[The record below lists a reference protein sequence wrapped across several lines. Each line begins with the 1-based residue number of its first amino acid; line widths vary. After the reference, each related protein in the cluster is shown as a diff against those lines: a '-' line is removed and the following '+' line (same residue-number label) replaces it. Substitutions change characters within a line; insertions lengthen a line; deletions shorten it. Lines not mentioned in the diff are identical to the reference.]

1 MVSSATRDLRID
13 FFRGVALYMI
23 IFDHV
28 PGDPLSTF
36 SYARFGFSDAAEIF
50 VFLSGVSC
58 GIVYSRKLLRQGFA
72 GLIRAV
78 SKRSLQIYCY
88 YLLASVA
95 TILLIAGSRGM
106 MVVPAT
112 NQEIISLD
120 QDPLTAV
127 FSAIL
132 LISTPVLPGILV
144 LYLEFT
150 LLVIPLFLLIATVSK
165 RLALLISGAIW
176 IFSQFH
182 PADFLPRLADQQH
195 FFNPWAW
202 QFLFCIGMFFGIL
215 DDRDA
220 PLFRNSAS
228 IMVAWIIVV
237 IGLAHKIALFLSMTF
252 GIDLGVLTPYNETLR
267 DMVHMQKQNLC
278 ALRLL
283 HFLSVALIVAIYMKP
298 NSRVLSWPGA
308 SVIIKSGRCSLQVF
322 SLGAVLSVLLNLFI
336 AVEKPLVFERLILDC
351 AAILLT
357 ASIAIVLMS
366 SRLDRGQV
374 LEPRDQDGGA
384 PGIRPIG

>member
-1 MVSSATRDLRID
+1 MVSGATRDLRID
-13 FFRGVALYMI
+13 LFRGIALYMI

-58 GIVYSRKLLRQGFA
+58 GIVYSRKLLRQGIVN
-72 GLIRAV
+72 LIKAV
-78 SKRSLQIYCY
+78 SKRTLQIYCY

-95 TILLIAGSRGM
+95 TILLIAVIRDI

-112 NQEIISLD
+112 NEIISLD
-120 QDPLTAV
+120 QDPLMAI

-132 LISTPVLPGILV
+132 LISTPALPGILV
-144 LYLEFT
+144 LYLELT
-150 LLVIPLFLLIATVSK
+150 LFAIPLFLMTATVSK
-165 RLALLISGAIW
+165 RLALMISGAIW

-202 QFLFCIGMFFGIL
+202 QFLFCLGMFSGML
-215 DDRDA
+215 DDSDA
-220 PLFRNSAS
+220 PLIKNSVS
-228 IMVAWIIVV
+228 IIAAWTIV
-237 IGLAHKIALFLSMTF
+237 IAGLAHKIALFLLATF
-252 GIDLGVLTPYNETLR
+252 GIDLGVIASYNEILR

-283 HFLSVALIVAIYMKP
+283 HFLSAALIVATYMKP
-298 NSRVLSWPGA
+298 NSPVLSWPGA

-336 AVEKPLVFERLILDC
+336 AVERPFAFERLILDC
-351 AAILLT
+351 AVILLT
-357 ASIAIVLMS
+357 ASIATVLMS
-366 SRLDRGQV
+366 SYPDRGQ
-374 LEPRDQDGGA
+374 LLSPRDQDGGT
-384 PGIRPIG
+384 PEIRPVG